1 LTSLPIQEI
10 GYSFSGFIQTNKQTK
25 RTKTKREKN
34 SPLSVFSTKD
44 KSKQKNFA
52 HKHGGWKNWRI
63 ENTGESGTKPVN

>member
-1 LTSLPIQEI
+1 M
-10 GYSFSGFIQTNKQTK
+10 
-25 RTKTKREKN
+25 TKTKREKN